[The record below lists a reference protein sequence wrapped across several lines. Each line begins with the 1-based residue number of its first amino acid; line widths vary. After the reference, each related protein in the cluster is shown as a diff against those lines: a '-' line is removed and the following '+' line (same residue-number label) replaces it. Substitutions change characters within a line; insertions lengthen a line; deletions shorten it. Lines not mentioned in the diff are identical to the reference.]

1 MTIINADISS
11 WSFRKKVTAFA
22 NNIIRYGMKTLL
34 VYIHPDDVFGTAVL
48 SLIKRMTSVKIIYFN
63 HASHF
68 PCLGMSFADIILE
81 GMPSTKK
88 ITEEKRHFNN
98 CCVVGLQSLN
108 KNDTVYFADE
118 KKQSEK
124 AKLGVNSGE
133 LVTMSGGSSYKFFD
147 ENGSEYFEMIKRLLQ
162 KEPLL
167 KHIVISE
174 FNSEQKA
181 VIDRIFALNA
191 EAKKRLIFVPYR
203 PDFDILFQCAD
214 VFIDSFPV
222 SSALTQIDL
231 MRNKIASVVKINRD
245 KPEFSF
251 HEYQM
256 PDYPYMFEDVKDME
270 KAICELL
277 YDENKRKEI
286 IEKNYRYWLSTYES
300 SVVRDKYVEIIEGDR

>member
-1 MTIINADISS
+1 
-11 WSFRKKVTAFA
+11 
-22 NNIIRYGMKTLL
+22 
-34 VYIHPDDVFGTAVL
+34 
-48 SLIKRMTSVKIIYFN
+48 
-63 HASHF
+63 
-68 PCLGMSFADIILE
+68 
-81 GMPSTKK
+81 
-88 ITEEKRHFNN
+88 
-98 CCVVGLQSLN
+98 
-108 KNDTVYFADE
+108 
-118 KKQSEK
+118 
-124 AKLGVNSGE
+124 
-133 LVTMSGGSSYKFFD
+133 MSGASSYKFFD

>member
-1 MTIINADISS
+1 M
-11 WSFRKKVTAFA
+11 
-22 NNIIRYGMKTLL
+22 
-34 VYIHPDDVFGTAVL
+34 
-48 SLIKRMTSVKIIYFN
+48 
-63 HASHF
+63 
-68 PCLGMSFADIILE
+68 
-81 GMPSTKK
+81 
-88 ITEEKRHFNN
+88 
-98 CCVVGLQSLN
+98 VGLQSLN

-118 KKQSEK
+118 KKLSEK
-124 AKLGVNSGE
+124 TKLGVNSGE